1 MVMFIMGFL
10 VGILST
16 LLISLHIGKKIEDK
30 QLKQAEKLMRTF
42 YKEELNE
49 KEYEQFKTRY
59 ES

>member
-1 MVMFIMGFL
+1 MGFL